1 NGQYQIIIGPGDV
14 NFVYAE
20 IIKKTGLKEVSTDDL
35 KEIANKD
42 KKFNPLMD
50 LIKLLSDI
58 FVPIIPA
65 LVAGGLLMAL
75 RNFLT
80 SPDLFGP
87 QSIEDM

>member
-1 NGQYQIIIGPGDV
+1 ML

-58 FVPIIPA
+58 FCSYYPCLSCRWSLDGFAKLLDITR
-65 LVAGGLLMAL
+65 LVW
-75 RNFLT
+75 T
-80 SPDLFGP
+80 S
-87 QSIEDM
+87 IN